1 MAVNPAVHPAHF
13 PDHTR
18 TEPAM
23 QVRKVSHAPSGGL
36 EGLICQAII
45 RAHREREARRA
56 QMRERFGRR
65 QPPWAGEYIRTG
77 RVRQAE
83 REAGG

>member
-1 MAVNPAVHPAHF
+1 MAEHPAHF

-23 QVRKVSHAPSGGL
+23 QVREVSHAPTGGL
-36 EGLICQAII
+36 EGLICQAIL
-45 RAHREREARRA
+45 RAHRERQAREAWMRA
-56 QMRERFGRR
+56 RFGC
-65 QPPWAGEYIRTG
+65 
-77 RVRQAE
+77 VREAE

>member
-1 MAVNPAVHPAHF
+1 MAVHPGIHPERF

-23 QVRKVSHAPSGGL
+23 QVREVSHAPAGGV
-36 EGLICQAII
+36 EGVLCQAII
-45 RAHREREARRA
+45 RAHRERQAREE
-56 QMRERFGRR
+56 QMRARFGC
-65 QPPWAGEYIRTG
+65 QPPPWAAEYIRTG

>member
-1 MAVNPAVHPAHF
+1 MSDV
-13 PDHTR
+13 TR
-18 TEPAM
+18 MDKWEVPE
-23 QVRKVSHAPSGGL
+23 VSHAPTGGL

-45 RAHREREARRA
+45 RAHRERRAREA
-56 QMRERFGRR
+56 QMRPRFGCC
-65 QPPWAGEYIRTG
+65 QPPWAREYVRTG